1 MVDSRFFPSQGPF
14 TLGEIAARAQLTL
27 PDGAP
32 TALKFRGIAPLESA
46 GEEDVSV
53 FSDARL
59 AATFAASHAGVI
71 VTSAKL
77 AGLPH
82 NGGHILVARDP
93 RFAFAA
99 IGLLFHPRG
108 LDKPGVHPTAEID
121 PSATLGEGCQI
132 DSGAVIGPQVRI
144 GDACHIA
151 SHAVIGAGVV
161 LGAGCCVGA
170 NSVISHALIGA
181 GVRVGAGT
189 VIGGEG
195 FGVVLGPTGL
205 MCSAQIGRVLIGDAV
220 RIGGNCTID
229 RGALADTVIGQ
240 GTMIDNLVQIGHN
253 VRIGSNCIFAGQA
266 GVAGS
271 VTIGD
276 NVMVGGQVAI
286 SDHLTVGTGARIAG
300 KAGVMRD
307 VAPGEAVAG
316 YPAIPVRQWH
326 RQNVFLGRSV
336 QKTTPES

>member
-1 MVDSRFFPSQGPF
+1 MADDRFFHAEGPF
-14 TLGEIAARAQLTL
+14 TLAEIAARAQIKL

-32 TALKFRGIAPLESA
+32 IERKFRGVAPLESA
-46 GEEDVSV
+46 GVEDVSV

-59 AATFAASHAGVI
+59 ASSFATSHAGVI

-77 AGLPH
+77 ADLPH
-82 NGGHILVARDP
+82 NGSHILVARDP

-108 LDKPGVHPTAEID
+108 VDKPGIHETALID
-121 PSATLGEGCQI
+121 SSAELGSGCQI
-132 DSGAVIGPQVRI
+132 DSGVVIGPGARI
-144 GDACHIA
+144 GDGSQIS

-161 LGAGCCVGA
+161 LGAGCTVGA
-170 NSVISHALIGA
+170 NAVISHALIGA
-181 GVRVGAGT
+181 GVRIGCGT

-205 MCSAQIGRVLIGDAV
+205 MCSAQIGRVLIEDNV

-229 RGALADTVIGQ
+229 RGALADTVIGR

-271 VTIGD
+271 VTIAD

-336 QKTTPES
+336 QKTTPGA